1 MNRPA
6 PRRSRLT
13 LCLALAATLM
23 TAGNAPIA
31 AAAAPEP
38 PKGLTAPPQATPMP
52 AFELAGVDGSK
63 ARSTD
68 LRNKV
73 AVFRFW
79 ATW

>member
-1 MNRPA
+1 MQRFA
-6 PRRSRLT
+6 PRRVPL
-13 LCLALAATLM
+13 LACVVLAAALASSF
-23 TAGNAPIA
+23 TAR
-31 AAAAPEP
+31 AAPVEP
-38 PKGLTAPPQATPMP
+38 PKGLAAPPQATPMP

-68 LRNKV
+68 LRNRV